1 MGRKGRPTK
10 ELLSL
15 PLLSV
20 EPGDILANGKQKE
33 SEPHRGLKCSHNQGD
48 QAELKN
54 EGRILCPR
62 LRFL

>member
-15 PLLSV
+15 PLLAV

-33 SEPHRGLKCSHNQGD
+33 SATQRPKMQS
-48 QAELKN
+48 
-54 EGRILCPR
+54 
-62 LRFL
+62 